1 MYNSQAL
8 DATLHRLVHYLPSQ
22 APLKDF
28 IHHNTLHAFQ
38 AREFHQA
45 LVDASKF
52 YGYQTY
58 LQLSEYRNLFKAGEI
73 QEHQLFRGVEPS
85 QIPSWRSKLFKED
98 IDENIVSEL
107 GQLRSIWKSYYK
119 IDMDSLV
126 FPLLFRITLSYLDQ
140 GVASWHF
147 PSSDQGFLDSLRA
160 LEQGNHVS
168 FFKTSRVC
176 GAPMSTSQKATRLHR
191 PVLNMENTSDPP

>member
-1 MYNSQAL
+1 MFNSHVL

-58 LQLSEYRNLFKAGEI
+58 LQLSEYRSLFKAGDI
-73 QEHQLFRGVEPS
+73 QEQQLFRGLETS

-98 IDENIVSEL
+98 IDENIVPEL
-107 GQLRSIWKSYYK
+107 GQLRAIWKSYYK

-140 GVASWHF
+140 GISIWPF
-147 PSSDQGFLDSLRA
+147 PLSSDGFLEAIRSLQFNSYSSIVSSKRA
-160 LEQGNHVS
+160 IAL
-168 FFKTSRVC
+168 
-176 GAPMSTSQKATRLHR
+176 L
-191 PVLNMENTSDPP
+191 